1 MQKQFYLGIAVS
13 MVLYIAGS
21 AGFSHIFAFG
31 YEENSGLILAGI
43 LALLN
48 VVAAFLIILK
58 TINKDFN
65 AFVRVFIGGIVIRMG
80 VMLAVIF
87 IIFKFMAIDNFVF
100 IFSLF
105 ILYFI
110 FQIWE
115 LTIIN
120 KHLKQE

>member
-1 MQKQFYLGIAVS
+1 MT
-13 MVLYIAGS
+13 
-21 AGFSHIFAFG
+21 
-31 YEENSGLILAGI
+31 EE
-43 LALLN
+43 
-48 VVAAFLIILK
+48 

-65 AFVRVFIGGIVIRMG
+65 AFVRVFIGGIVIRMT

-87 IIFKFMAIDNFVF
+87 IIFKFMHIDNFVF